1 MPSGSPLVAHFSS
14 LNSRCDATE
23 IVKNIYKY
31 IYMYRYIYIYIHMY
45 IYIHTYIQV
54 ARVPRLVQQES

>member
-1 MPSGSPLVAHFSS
+1 MTILNRHAFSVSLMPSGSPLVAHFSS

-31 IYMYRYIYIYIHMY
+31 IYMYRYIYIRIY
-45 IYIHTYIQV
+45 IYIYI
-54 ARVPRLVQQES
+54 